1 MVAINGNLLS
11 YALIRQCTLLYWRSQ
26 WRANGFW
33 NSWDITLLLTQ
44 SNCSYDGLS
53 DFPILIT
60 RLNFGPFSFDKAPFS
75 SLPQPPPPTLSTM
88 PSRSSS
94 KQRQRN
100 GSQAGNNQQMVRR
113 DPSASQQQRGGGQLM
128 KQNQQQSP
136 AKTEKKPETTGAVRL
151 DINLEVEVHIKA
163 RLHGD
168 LTLALEM

>member
-1 MVAINGNLLS
+1 
-11 YALIRQCTLLYWRSQ
+11 
-26 WRANGFW
+26 
-33 NSWDITLLLTQ
+33 
-44 SNCSYDGLS
+44 
-53 DFPILIT
+53 
-60 RLNFGPFSFDKAPFS
+60 
-75 SLPQPPPPTLSTM
+75 
-88 PSRSSS
+88 
-94 KQRQRN
+94 
-100 GSQAGNNQQMVRR
+100 MVRR